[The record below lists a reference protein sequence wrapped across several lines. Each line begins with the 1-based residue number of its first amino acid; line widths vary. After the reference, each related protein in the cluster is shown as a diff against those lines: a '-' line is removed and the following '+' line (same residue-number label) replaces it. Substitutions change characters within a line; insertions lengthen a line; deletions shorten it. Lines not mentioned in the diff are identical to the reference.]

1 MNTLQSKLKAVP
13 AIDKQELLFY
23 IAQHAPTVSVKVIT
37 DSGQTY
43 DGAVLNVGNARNEG
57 SIVTF
62 QLAESRGQL
71 SNRVLHISVHKIESI
86 ELLADEND
94 VISILSLGRVSKNE
108 TYETSGKLEVQ
119 REFKVFSDSIA
130 SASGV
135 NVGVPEMTLPTDGLA
150 LNRIVKLTKK
160 IQQIVIDLLKEE
172 DAKINW
178 KAKYSKIAFV
188 DAERLEVTG
197 NNDTVQIH
205 FPFGDINKS
214 EIAGEELMTKLM
226 SVL

>member
-1 MNTLQSKLKAVP
+1 MNTLQSKLKTVP

-23 IAQHAPTVSVKVIT
+23 ILQHAPTVSVRIIT
-37 DSGQTY
+37 DSGQAY
-43 DGAVLNVGNARNEG
+43 DGAVLNVGSARNEG
-57 SIVTF
+57 LVVTF

-71 SNRVLHISVHKIESI
+71 SNSILHISVHKIESI
-86 ELLADEND
+86 ELLTAEND

-119 REFKVFSDSIA
+119 REFKAFSDSIV
-130 SASGV
+130 SASGI

-150 LNRIVKLTKK
+150 LNRILKLTKK
-160 IQQIVIDLLKEE
+160 IQQTVIVLLKEE

-197 NNDTVQIH
+197 SNSAVQIH
-205 FPFGDINKS
+205 FPFSDINKS
-214 EIAGEELMTKLM
+214 EIVDEELMAKMM
-226 SVL
+226 SIL